1 MQEQDRLNAVGE
13 MHVGRRDMAS
23 AQQAFLAAIEKGEY
37 AAALINLSY
46 LHSNMGQHA
55 LAHDYALRAYR
66 ATPPRSVRH
75 QLLLLNR
82 LRHFHKTG
90 LLTEFVARHVEWERL
105 DVRARHAV
113 SAHLSAA
120 GSYPEAVAGF
130 GKALELA
137 PDSAQLLLAQ
147 AQVLMFQGEFDR
159 AERNLL
165 RGLELQPGMPQAFWS
180 LAQLRKH
187 TPEHNHLDAIRQA
200 LARAALPDKERAYL
214 LYALHKE
221 LDDLGDIPAAAT
233 ALAAAC
239 RAMRGE
245 QHYSM
250 ESNARLFGKMLRLAD
265 ELPRKRTVQRDR
277 GFTPIFIVGMFR
289 SGTTLVERLLGGHPA
304 VTGAGE
310 LMDFT
315 GALQYHTD
323 HHCKGM
329 VDETMIDRLHQP
341 RDWVSVGDHY
351 AEGVRWRLGQGRFIT
366 DKMPPNFL
374 HVGSILCALPEAR
387 IVHMIRHPMATCFSN
402 LREMFS
408 GASPYSYSQEEL
420 ADYYRHYAA
429 LMERWHQA
437 FPGRILDVSY
447 EALTSDTT
455 ATMRRVAEFCG
466 LQYDERMSDT
476 TYNSA
481 AVATASVVQV
491 RAPVQA
497 RKVEKWEAY
506 RDHLQP
512 LWHGLEA
519 GGLV

>member
-1 MQEQDRLNAVGE
+1 MQEQERLNALGE
-13 MHVGRRDMAS
+13 MHVGRRDLS
-23 AQQAFLAAIEKGEY
+23 AAKQAFLAALALGEY

-46 LHSNMGQHA
+46 LHSNIGRHA
-55 LAHDYALRAYR
+55 LAHDYAIRAYR
-66 ATPPRSVRH
+66 APPPRSVQH

-82 LRHFHKTG
+82 LRHFHKAGFVTR
-90 LLTEFVARHVEWERL
+90 FVAEHIQWQTL

-113 SAHLSAA
+113 SAHLSAVGA
-120 GSYPEAVAGF
+120 YPEAVAGF

-137 PDSAQLLLAQ
+137 ADSAQLLLAQ

-159 AERNLL
+159 AERNLQ
-165 RGLELQPGMPQAFWS
+165 RCLELQPGMPQAFWS

-187 TPEHNHLDAIRQA
+187 TREHNHVDAIRRS
-200 LARAALPDKERAYL
+200 LARSSVPAKERAYL
-214 LYALHKE
+214 FYALHKV
-221 LDDLGDIPAAAT
+221 LDDLGDIPAAAS

-239 RAMRGE
+239 REMRGE
-245 QHYSM
+245 QQYSS
-250 ESNARLFGKMLRLAD
+250 ESNARLFGKITMLAD
-265 ELPRKRTVQRDR
+265 ELPRHRTVQRDR

-289 SGTTLVERLLGGHPA
+289 SGTTLVERLLGGSTE

-329 VDETMIDRLHQP
+329 ADETMIDRLHQIS
-341 RDWVSVGDHY
+341 DWASVGDHY
-351 AEGVRWRLGQGRFIT
+351 ADGVRWRLGQGRFLT

-420 ADYYRHYAA
+420 ADYYGHYAA